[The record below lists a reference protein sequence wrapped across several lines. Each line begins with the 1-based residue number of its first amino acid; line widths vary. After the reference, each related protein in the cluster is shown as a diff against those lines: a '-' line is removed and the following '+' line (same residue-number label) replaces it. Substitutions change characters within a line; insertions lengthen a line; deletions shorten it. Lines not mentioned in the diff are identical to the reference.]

1 MDNLKLASS
10 TLQQLQLFRDRVAE
24 KGKRVRALFTV
35 DDNTGKTLAESWISR
50 NSGLDLYR
58 VDLSQVVSKYIGE
71 TEKNLDRVF
80 TTASK
85 SRVVLFFDEADALF
99 GKRTE
104 IDDANDRYANIETS
118 YLLERLE
125 QHEGVVVLS
134 TGSRDQIDEIFLRL
148 MDVVVEIKTRDELS
162 GFWQR
167 VRYWFSGLLK

>member
-1 MDNLKLASS
+1 MDNPKLAPS

-24 KGKRVRALFTV
+24 KGKGVRALFTG

-71 TEKNLDRVF
+71 TEKNLDSVF

-99 GKRTE
+99 GMRTE

-125 QHEGVVVLS
+125 QHDGVVVLS

-148 MDVVVEIKTRDELS
+148 MDVVVEIKTQDEPS
-162 GFWQR
+162 SFWQR
-167 VRYWFSGLLK
+167 VRYRFAGLLK

>member
-1 MDNLKLASS
+1 MDNPKLAPS

-24 KGKRVRALFTV
+24 KGKGVRALFTV

-85 SRVVLFFDEADALF
+85 SRVVLFF
-99 GKRTE
+99 R
-104 IDDANDRYANIETS
+104 
-118 YLLERLE
+118 
-125 QHEGVVVLS
+125 
-134 TGSRDQIDEIFLRL
+134 
-148 MDVVVEIKTRDELS
+148 
-162 GFWQR
+162 
-167 VRYWFSGLLK
+167 